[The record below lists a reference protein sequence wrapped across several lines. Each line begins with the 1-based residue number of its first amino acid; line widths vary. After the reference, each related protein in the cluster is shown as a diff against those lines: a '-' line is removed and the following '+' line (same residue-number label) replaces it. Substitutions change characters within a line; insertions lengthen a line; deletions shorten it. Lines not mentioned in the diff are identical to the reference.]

1 MVPDKAVSLTSQ
13 IPFLVK
19 KKKTIKKVDIDCFYH
34 RLLLLLTSL
43 LHNVDIVQ
51 YEMNR
56 S

>member
-13 IPFLVK
+13 IPFLE
-19 KKKTIKKVDIDCFYH
+19 KKKTVKKVDIDCFYH

-51 YEMNR
+51 CEMNR

>member
-19 KKKTIKKVDIDCFYH
+19 IKKVDIDCFYH

>member
-19 KKKTIKKVDIDCFYH
+19 IKNKKVDIDCFYH